1 VCIVV
6 GQCSNLQLSLTATRC
21 LVEHLTSLGVASS
34 SITVLR
40 TADAPE
46 LDPTIVGVPAIVSHD
61 PLTSGVVA
69 LEQSK
74 YSFPVS
80 LNSIFASAD
89 LRIAQGELKPHHML
103 GYSGLCDVV
112 FPGLASRDSEQSHLT
127 NRKNFM
133 VTDLQAERV
142 GIASSFK
149 NLFALGFAL
158 NADLSPAQV
167 AVATF
172 QDCLEDLEKGVQIVC
187 KRRIGRAADIVIMSA
202 GGKPL
207 DESLAH
213 AVETL
218 PAALPALKRDGV
230 LIVAAECSSGYGN
243 AEFYEWCAEGKEPRY
258 LEMRLRRNFS
268 YEGYKATFLLRLL
281 EKHRVYFV
289 STIPDHYVE
298 NTFHMRPAGTVN
310 AALQS
315 AQRSLGSNS
324 TVSVIPNAG
333 RTILV
338 QSVERTT

>member
-1 VCIVV
+1 V
-6 GQCSNLQLSLTATRC
+6 GPCSNLQLSLTATRC
-21 LVEHLTSLGVASS
+21 LVEHLTNHGISSS
-34 SITVLR
+34 SIAVLR
-40 TADAPE
+40 TVDAPE
-46 LDPTIVGVPAIVSHD
+46 LDPTLVGVPTILSHD
-61 PLTSGVVA
+61 PLSSSVVS
-69 LEQSK
+69 LEQSR
-74 YSFPVS
+74 YSFPAS

-89 LRIAQGELKPHHML
+89 LRIALGELKPHHML
-103 GYSGLCDVV
+103 GYSGLSDVV
-112 FPGLASRDSEQSHLT
+112 FPGLASLDSEQSHLT

-133 VTDLQAERV
+133 VTDLYTERV
-142 GIASSFK
+142 GMASSFE

-158 NADLSPAQV
+158 NPDLSPAHI
-167 AVATF
+167 ALATF
-172 QDCLEDLEKGVQIVC
+172 QECLEDLKKGVQVAC
-187 KRRIGRAADIVIMSA
+187 KRRIGRSADIVVMSA
-202 GGKPL
+202 GGKPS

-243 AEFYEWCAEGKEPRY
+243 AEFYQWCAEGKEPRY

-268 YEGYKATFLLRLL
+268 YEGYKATFLLRLQ

-315 AQRSLGSNS
+315 AQRSIGSNS
-324 TVSVIPNAG
+324 TISVIPNAG

-338 QSVERTT
+338 QAAERTT

>member
-1 VCIVV
+1 V
-6 GQCSNLQLSLTATRC
+6 
-21 LVEHLTSLGVASS
+21 
-34 SITVLR
+34 
-40 TADAPE
+40 
-46 LDPTIVGVPAIVSHD
+46 PTILSHD
-61 PLTSGVVA
+61 PLSSSVVS
-69 LEQSK
+69 LEQSR
-74 YSFPVS
+74 YSFLAS

-89 LRIAQGELKPHHML
+89 LRIALGELKPHHML
-103 GYSGLCDVV
+103 GYSGLSDVV
-112 FPGLASRDSEQSHLT
+112 FPGLASLDSEQSHLT

-133 VTDLQAERV
+133 VTDLYTERV
-142 GIASSFK
+142 GMASSFE

-158 NADLSPAQV
+158 NPDLSPAHI
-167 AVATF
+167 ALATF
-172 QDCLEDLEKGVQIVC
+172 QECLEDLKKGVQVAC
-187 KRRIGRAADIVIMSA
+187 KRRIGRSADIVVMSA

-243 AEFYEWCAEGKEPRY
+243 AEFYQWCAEGKEPRY

-268 YEGYKATFLLRLL
+268 YEGYKATFLLRLQ

-315 AQRSLGSNS
+315 AQRSIGSNS
-324 TVSVIPNAG
+324 TISVIPNAG

-338 QSVERTT
+338 QAAERTT